1 ASSPVVMEVS
11 RSDDISSTKTEPS
24 LALRMS
30 WLLRFWSDVY
40 SPGMCLVSFLAAYSN
55 GHFTGITVRI
65 VIRLL
70 ILRAARV
77 CRDLHSIY
85 RAAPEISRVHANLSK
100 QISEYFPSLLSV
112 SREHVELDLGKPRKP
127 ASDGPSAEADLKDRL
142 ASLAR
147 VPTGALVA
155 DVAVAGPR
163 SVGLEGGVVR
173 RPLGRAGLE
182 VRESHCTGDCHVRPR
197 PAFIPMV
204 AAAWARSA
212 RSITR

>member
-1 ASSPVVMEVS
+1 
-11 RSDDISSTKTEPS
+11 
-24 LALRMS
+24 
-30 WLLRFWSDVY
+30 
-40 SPGMCLVSFLAAYSN
+40 
-55 GHFTGITVRI
+55 

-85 RAAPEISRVHANLSK
+85 RDAPEISRVHANLSK

-127 ASDGPSAEADLKDRL
+127 ASDGPSADADLKERQ

-147 VPTGALVA
+147 VPTGELVA
-155 DVAVAGPR
+155 DVAVAELGI
-163 SVGLEGGVVR
+163 VGVQAGMDR
-173 RPLGRAGLE
+173 RPLRSADLE
-182 VRESHCTGDCHVRPR
+182 LRDSHGTGDCHVHSRPTFM
-197 PAFIPMV
+197 PKV